1 MTKEKIREIVID
13 ELVNVSGMSAEDIK
27 EDSKLEDDL
36 GLDSLDSVEV
46 VFGLEKAFGISI
58 GDDDL
63 SDLKDNTVG
72 ELVDFINTKIS

>member
-1 MTKEKIREIVID
+1 MTRDKIKEIVID

-46 VFGLEKAFGISI
+46 V
-58 GDDDL
+58 
-63 SDLKDNTVG
+63 
-72 ELVDFINTKIS
+72 

>member
-1 MTKEKIREIVID
+1 MTKEKIKEIVID

-27 EDSKLEDDL
+27 EDSQLENDL
-36 GLDSLDSVEV
+36 GLDSMDSVEII
-46 VFGLEKAFGISI
+46 FGLEKAFGISI

-72 ELVDFINTKIS
+72 EIIDFIETKIS